1 MTNLMYKPVS
11 PSPTSEKPKGKRG
24 RPRLQ
29 RSVQYRTERRRAQ
42 IRDAQRTYRLK
53 KESTIRF
60 LEQRAVLF
68 QSAVNGLQTL
78 FQDLYEASMEIAIK
92 NNNNELMQ
100 LFHKAGVKFEKI
112 IAIIRDS
119 DSSNSPRPS
128 FQRSLSTIK
137 APNSYQLP
145 REANSNMVSTSFDS
159 FDSPSVPTN
168 QDTIPQYL
176 DRSKHLPPSVALP
189 SNGFT
194 DNVPQE
200 LLTNINDTEDTSRL
214 EMSSMKKPLENIYIE
229 QQQQKQNSSQPLQW
243 QSESFESK
251 LFPDFSFN
259 FMNSNK
265 LQSLPSYPQTNLNTP
280 SLPYVD
286 SAQTLS
292 QLSMNP
298 PLNFQSTPK
307 TLFGTTNTVPNTNI
321 PPTNETYQD
330 LVSVSRANLQRE
342 VKKFLSTSDI
352 VMRLPENLRC
362 SIKELI
368 FQMCLVR
375 VLTLYS
381 ENKFRE
387 LEFIFQNNFSKQEA
401 YQIGRI
407 LRALQIGLTYTHST
421 WPGRTDDDSLF
432 PGFCSPD
439 SAEKYFYIAQK
450 AGNRIEINKF
460 VSLVSS
466 NSLYIGHMPRFAL
479 SDIQSAIVLATE
491 F

>member
-1 MTNLMYKPVS
+1 MYKPVS

-42 IRDAQRTYRLK
+42 VRDAQRTYRLK
-53 KESTIRF
+53 KESTIRC

-78 FQDLYEASMEIAIK
+78 FQDLSEASMEIAIK

-100 LFHKAGVKFEKI
+100 LFNKAGVKFEKI
-112 IAIIRDS
+112 MAIIRDS
-119 DSSNSPRPS
+119 DSKSSPRSS
-128 FQRSLSTIK
+128 FQRSFSNIK
-137 APNSYQLP
+137 ALNSYQLP
-145 REANSNMVSTSFDS
+145 MDANSNMFSTSFSS
-159 FDSPSVPTN
+159 FDSSSVPTN
-168 QDTIPQYL
+168 QNTIPQFL
-176 DRSKHLPPSVALP
+176 DHSKDLPPSMAIS

-194 DNVPQE
+194 DSVPQE
-200 LLTNINDTEDTSRL
+200 LLTTVNDTEDTSLL
-214 EMSSMKKPLENIYIE
+214 EMSSMKKPLENIYI
-229 QQQQKQNSSQPLQW
+229 QQQQRKQKSSQPLQW
-243 QSESFESK
+243 QSESFENKPFS
-251 LFPDFSFN
+251 DFGFN
-259 FMNSNK
+259 FINSNK
-265 LQSLPSYPQTNLNTP
+265 PQYLPPSPQTNLNTP
-280 SLPYVD
+280 TLPYVD
-286 SAQTLS
+286 SAQTLPQS
-292 QLSMNP
+292 SISP

-307 TLFGTTNTVPNTNI
+307 TFFGTTTTAPNMNI
-321 PPTNETYQD
+321 PPPNEDYQD

-342 VKKFLSTSDI
+342 VKKFLNTSDV
-352 VMRLPENLRC
+352 VMRLPENLRS

-381 ENKFRE
+381 ENKFCE
-387 LEFIFQNNFSKQEA
+387 LELIFQNNFAKQEA

-421 WPGRTDDDSLF
+421 WHGRTDDDSLF
-432 PGFCSPD
+432 PGYCSPD
-439 SAEKYFYIAQK
+439 SAEKYFYTAQK
-450 AGNRIEINKF
+450 AGNRVNVNKF

-479 SDIQSAIVLATE
+479 SEIQSAIVLATE